1 MAYQWISTRKRKS
14 VPFENLT
21 KEEWCS
27 DAVQSSYIGA
37 SQAADIFGY
46 GFAGGSPLSVWERL
60 VHPDLAPKFD
70 EDAEHL
76 VMGQKLEMPI
86 ADAYAERYGCKL
98 WFNDRRIWRHHDHP
112 FIGATPDF
120 IDWKNKR
127 NVQTK
132 NISVFASDEWEDGE
146 APLKYQ
152 IQCQQ
157 EMAVTGL
164 KETHL
169 VGLIGGN
176 RLEVR
181 TIERNERFIQVLI
194 DKLVAFWMNHVV
206 PQIPPEPTV
215 GKDFAVLARLH
226 PDDNGKAV
234 RMSVSSELLD
244 EWKGL
249 QETRLTAQKRE
260 DEIKA
265 FLAWQ
270 LGENTFGVIDDQV
283 ISLKTQ
289 ERKPYEVKASKTRVL
304 RLVPKGLPEGM
315 EIEDG

>member
-1 MAYQWISTRKRKS
+1 MACKRISTRKLKR
-14 VPFENLT
+14 VPFENLS
-21 KEEWCS
+21 EEVWAS
-27 DAVQSSYIGA
+27 AAMQSSYIGA
-37 SQAADIFGY
+37 SQSADLFGY
-46 GFAGGSPLSVWERL
+46 GFAGGSPLSVYEKL
-60 VHPDLAPKFD
+60 VHPESAPKFD
-70 EDAEHL
+70 ENCEHL
-76 VMGQKLEMPI
+76 VLGQHLERPI
-86 ADAYAERYGCKL
+86 AEAYAERYDCKL
-98 WFNDRRIWRHHDHP
+98 WFNDRRIWRHKDYP

-132 NISVFASDEWEDGE
+132 NISTFASDEWEDGE

-164 KETHL
+164 QETHL

-194 DKLVAFWMNHVV
+194 DKLNAFWTKHVV
-206 PQIPPEPTV
+206 PKLPPEPTV
-215 GKDFAVLARLH
+215 GDDFYVINRLH

-234 RMSVSSELLD
+234 TLGLTTELID
-244 EWKGL
+244 EL
-249 QETRLTAQKRE
+249 QDLTAKRLESEKRE
-260 DEIKA
+260 KEIKA

-270 LGENTFGVIDDQV
+270 LGENTYGVIDDKV

-289 ERKPYEVKASKTRVL
+289 ERKGYEVKPSKTRVL
-304 RLVPKGLPEGM
+304 RVMPKGLPKGVEV
-315 EIEDG
+315 EDG